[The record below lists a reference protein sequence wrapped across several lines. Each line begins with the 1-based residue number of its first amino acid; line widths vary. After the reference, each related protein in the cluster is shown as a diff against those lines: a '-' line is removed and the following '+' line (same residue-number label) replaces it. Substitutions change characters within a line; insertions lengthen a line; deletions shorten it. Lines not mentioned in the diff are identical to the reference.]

1 MVWFTLT
8 VIAALVAVGAL
19 VATAGQPRKTLGRV
33 VAVSAFGVW
42 LVLTLFFFTFTTI
55 EAGHVGLVKTFGN
68 YTGTMNPGWNSK
80 LPWQTVDDADV
91 RVQSKHIVMDGGTGG
106 SAVSAETQPVYATVT
121 LNYSVDPAHVLDL
134 YRNVGPRYYDSIIAP
149 RVQQVFKSAT
159 VEYKTIEVA
168 PNREKIRVDV
178 QQILDRQLEQYGI
191 NVADFLIENLD
202 FAPEFVAAITEKQV
216 ATQQAE
222 AARAKVEQAK
232 QEAQQAIAKARG
244 EAESIRV
251 RGIALRRNPEVLQLE
266 AIEKLNPNV
275 QTIYLPSGGNFLMNV
290 PSPARAAGEP

>member
-8 VIAALVAVGAL
+8 VIAALVAVGAF
-19 VATAGQPRKTLGRV
+19 VATAGQPRKTLGRI
-33 VAVSAFGVW
+33 VAISALGVW

-68 YTGTMNPGWNSK
+68 YTATMTPGWNSK
-80 LPWQTVDDADV
+80 FPWQTVDDADV
-91 RVQSKHIVMDGGTGG
+91 RVQSKHIVMDGGAGG

-178 QQILDRQLEQYGI
+178 QQILDRQLDQYGI
-191 NVADFLIENLD
+191 NVTDFLIENLD
-202 FAPEFVAAITEKQV
+202 FAPEFVAAITDKQV

-251 RGIALRRNPEVLQLE
+251 RGLALRRSPEVLQLE

-275 QTIYLPSGGNFLMNV
+275 QAIYLPAGGNFLMNM
-290 PSPARAAGEP
+290 PSPPRAEEP